1 MTVIDLH
8 TLQAIESNCDS
19 VLCLGNFDGIHIGH
33 QALINETLRIRSE
46 LSLSRP
52 GIKSGVWFFKK
63 SPFEIISK
71 KHLPHIID
79 FDSKLR
85 TFAELGLDL
94 AYIYEY
100 EEIGNFSP
108 EQFVENVL
116 KKECGCVFAVCGY
129 NFKFGKNASGD
140 ANTLSTLMGGNTSVV
155 IRVTLDGKPVSSS
168 EIRRLISEGDVETAS
183 FLLGRKYSIT
193 GKVLHGKQLGRK
205 LGIPTINQI
214 FSPNIAIPKK
224 GIYISRTLIN
234 GNWIPSVS
242 NIGFRPSVEN
252 SETMNCETYIIDFD
266 GDLYGQEIEVEFF
279 KRLRDEKK
287 FDNIDALRW
296 QIQQDIEKAK
306 EYFK

>member
-214 FSPNIAIPKK
+214 FSP
-224 GIYISRTLIN
+224 YLILSF
-234 GNWIPSVS
+234 I
-242 NIGFRPSVEN
+242 
-252 SETMNCETYIIDFD
+252 
-266 GDLYGQEIEVEFF
+266 FF
-279 KRLRDEKK
+279 AK
-287 FDNIDALRW
+287 
-296 QIQQDIEKAK
+296 IQ
-306 EYFK
+306 FPL